1 MVAVSLALI
10 ACFAWGIADF
20 LGGLKSRVLPVIT
33 VLMLSGIIG
42 LGFVMAVVGIRGTT
56 PPSNPVLLLAV
67 AAGASGV
74 VAMLLLYKGLAVG
87 SMTVVAPISA
97 TGVMLPV
104 LMGLATGDAPSKLQS
119 LGMVAAITGAVL
131 SSRKKEK
138 GKSKRIDSGA
148 GLAMGAAVA
157 IGLFFIVMDRAS
169 DVDPLWAALLMRSS
183 YCIFLLPV
191 ILVVRPSLKVG
202 LSHLPGIVTL
212 GIFDALAG
220 VMWAMATTMGML
232 SLVSV
237 LGSLYPAVTVVLAS
251 VILREKTEGGQF
263 IGVILAISGV
273 ALISA
278 G

>member
-131 SSRKKEK
+131 SSRKKEIGK
-138 GKSKRIDSGA
+138 GKRIDSGA

-202 LSHLPGIVTL
+202 LTHLPGIVTL

>member
-42 LGFVMAVVGIRGTT
+42 LGFVIAVVGIRGTT

-131 SSRKKEK
+131 SSRKKDK
-138 GKSKRIDSGA
+138 GKGKRIDSGA